1 MIGLLCFA
9 LAVLASPFKSKVR
22 LEAENT
28 VLRHQLIVLRR
39 SLPGRV
45 RLPIAPWSATVLFGT
60 VIGFAEDL
68 SVSDAHRVKL
78 SIVFERLVHADVSI
92 GCGSAGAAPSRE
104 DCYSAARLWRNSS
117 FSCASSRS
125 KRSVRSR
132 V

>member
-78 SIVFERLVHADVSI
+78 SIVFEPF
-92 GCGSAGAAPSRE
+92 GSRRCVGWLRIRR
-104 DCYSAARLWRNSS
+104 CRTVTRRFL
-117 FSCASSRS
+117 
-125 KRSVRSR
+125 
-132 V
+132 

>member
-1 MIGLLCFA
+1 MLGLSKFGQQR
-9 LAVLASPFKSKVR
+9 KSI
-22 LEAENT
+22 APSSAT
-28 VLRHQLIVLRR
+28 SAIVD
-39 SLPGRV
+39 

-78 SIVFERLVHADVSI
+78 SIVFEPLVHADVSV